1 MFDKGVMMKKISLI
15 LVISLVLIT
24 GCSVKEGFTT
34 FGALQN
40 KIDKYLIKVD
50 VSDATKIE
58 KIIDLPLYGEGSLIG
73 YKNTNKLVYLY
84 AKLIDDVYRNS
95 YEVFYIDDSLT
106 YIVYIATK
114 YGENSNSENS
124 KVLQEKI
131 IEYIV
136 LDGKIAVFNTE
147 DNVLED
153 LEDTE
158 NLVDLIK
165 LLELKLHN

>member
-1 MFDKGVMMKKISLI
+1 MMKKISLI
-15 LVISLVLIT
+15 LMISLVLIT

-40 KIDKYLIKVD
+40 KIDNYLISID

-58 KIIDLPLYGEGSLIG
+58 KIIKLPLYGEGSLIG
-73 YKNTNKLVYLY
+73 YKNTDKLVYLF
-84 AKLIDDVYRNS
+84 ANLIDEAYGNS

-114 YGENSNSENS
+114 YEENSNSENS
-124 KVLQEKI
+124 NIFQEEI

-136 LDGKIAVFNTE
+136 LDGKIAVFNTQ

-153 LEDTE
+153 IEDTQ
-158 NLVDLIK
+158 NLVELIK
-165 LLELKLHN
+165 LLESKLK

>member
-1 MFDKGVMMKKISLI
+1 MKKISLI
-15 LVISLVLIT
+15 LMISLVLIT

-40 KIDKYLIKVD
+40 KIDNYLINID

-58 KIIDLPLYGEGSLIG
+58 KIIKLPLYGEGSLIG
-73 YKNTNKLVYLY
+73 YKNTTRLVYLY
-84 AKLIDDVYRNS
+84 AKLIDDTYENS
-95 YEVFYIDDSLT
+95 YEVFYIDDSLI
-106 YIVYIATK
+106 YIVCITTRYE
-114 YGENSNSENS
+114 ENSKNVNT
-124 KVLQEKI
+124 KVLQEEV

-136 LDGKIAVFNTE
+136 LDGKTAIFNTG

-158 NLVDLIK
+158 KLVDLIK
-165 LLELKLHN
+165 LLESKL